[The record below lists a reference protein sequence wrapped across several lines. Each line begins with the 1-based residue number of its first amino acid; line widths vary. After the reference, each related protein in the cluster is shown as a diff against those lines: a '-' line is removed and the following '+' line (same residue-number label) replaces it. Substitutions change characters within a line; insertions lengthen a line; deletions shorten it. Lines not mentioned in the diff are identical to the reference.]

1 VPYGN
6 GRNEES
12 SSEAVNGY
20 DGVTLYGHQMAQ
32 VFAARGDMARA
43 NTASHIRYSTHTLH
57 FVANMHT
64 HYIGMKQWCHVLVR
78 SIHTAIANLMKL
90 RLYARHCV
98 LLQCNQRLQ

>member
-43 NTASHIRYSTHTLH
+43 NTASHIRYSTHTASL
-57 FVANMHT
+57 F
-64 HYIGMKQWCHVLVR
+64 
-78 SIHTAIANLMKL
+78 IHIYTLF
-90 RLYARHCV
+90 
-98 LLQCNQRLQ
+98 